1 MKIVPNLSF
10 RSSVLLV
17 AFLLAQGFCY
27 ARTITGRDSVVTT
40 AVEPGVTHLSFFR
53 DGPNRVN
60 VLVVDLKSK
69 NLKVTSFRPVGLV
82 PTTLQVSRNDR
93 DGHRVVG
100 AINADFFSFTTG
112 WPISNQIVDGQFIL
126 GTFSVR
132 THMLIDE
139 SGKPRFEQVSF
150 DGWLK
155 TKKDRVY
162 QITGVNDVH
171 RNNSIVLHNSY
182 SDSATSRIGPG
193 KAIPLRLLSPSW
205 SVGDTLR
212 MLVGGDEPASLMH
225 IQPREAI
232 LWIGG
237 APSVWDAR
245 EALKSGDTVFVC
257 LGFQP
262 ALKHASAAVG
272 GMGMI
277 VSGGKFVEYTENM
290 KERVSFMFLRAR
302 HPRTFVGID
311 RDTTKLFLC
320 TVDGRQAT
328 SVGMNYQEMADFLI
342 SIGVWHATNL
352 DGGGSTTMVVR
363 GRIVNSPSD
372 KTGERPVA
380 NTLQIIR
387 LGAESPS
394 H

>member
-1 MKIVPNLSF
+1 MKSEQNLSL
-10 RSSVLLV
+10 RSLVLFVVLI
-17 AFLLAQGFCY
+17 LASGLCS
-27 ARTITGRDSVVTT
+27 ARPITGRDSVVTT
-40 AVEPGVTHLSFFR
+40 VVVPGVTHLSIFR
-53 DGPNRVN
+53 DGPNKVN
-60 VLVVDLKSK
+60 VLIVDLKQK

-82 PTTLQVSRNDR
+82 PTTLQASRNDR
-93 DGHRVVG
+93 AGHRVVG
-100 AINADFFSFTTG
+100 ATNADFFSFATG
-112 WPISNQIVDGQFIL
+112 WPVSNQIVDGQFVL

-139 SGKPRFEQVSF
+139 LGKPRFHQVSF

-155 TKKDRVY
+155 TKTNKMY
-162 QITGVNDVH
+162 QINGVNDVH
-171 RNNSIVLHNSY
+171 RNSSIVLHNSF
-182 SDSATSRIGPG
+182 SDSATSSIGPG
-193 KAIPLRLLSPSW
+193 MAIPLRLLSSSW

-212 MLVGGDEPASLMH
+212 MLVGGEAPTDLRH
-225 IQPREAI
+225 IQQREAV

-245 EALKSGDTVFVC
+245 EEIGTGDTILVF

-262 ALKHASAAVG
+262 ALRRAAMAVG

-277 VSGGKFVEYTENM
+277 VSGGKFVDYTENM
-290 KERVSFMFLRAR
+290 KERTSYMFLRAR

-311 RDTTKLFLC
+311 RDTTRIFLC
-320 TVDGRQAT
+320 TVDGRQAA
-328 SVGMNYQEMADFLI
+328 SVGMNYAEMADFLS

-363 GRIVNSPSD
+363 GKIVNSPSD

-380 NTLQIIR
+380 NSLQVIR
-387 LGAESPS
+387 LGPAPPS
-394 H
+394 R

>member
-1 MKIVPNLSF
+1 MKSGRNHTVRN
-10 RSSVLLV
+10 SVLLAALFIV
-17 AFLLAQGFCY
+17 SGLCT
-27 ARTITGRDSVVTT
+27 ARPISGRDSVVTT
-40 AVEPGVTHLSFFR
+40 VVEPGLTHLSIVR
-53 DGPNRVN
+53 DGPNRIN
-60 VLVVDLKSK
+60 VLIVDLKAK
-69 NLKVTSFRPVGLV
+69 NLRVTSFRPVGLV
-82 PTTLQVSRNDR
+82 PTTVQASRNDR
-93 DGHRVVG
+93 DGHRVLG
-100 AINADFFSFTTG
+100 ATNADFFSYTTG
-112 WPISNQIVDGQFIL
+112 WPVSNQIVDGQFVL
-126 GTFSVR
+126 GVASVR
-132 THMLIDE
+132 THFLIDE
-139 SGKPRFEQVSF
+139 SDMPRFAPVSF

-155 TKKDRVY
+155 TRKNKMY
-162 QITGVNDVH
+162 QINGVNDVH

-205 SVGDTLR
+205 SVGDTLC
-212 MLVGGDEPASLMH
+212 MLVGGDAPSDLMH
-225 IQPREAI
+225 IQLREAV

-245 EALKSGDTVFVC
+245 EELKTGDTILVY

-262 ALKHASAAVG
+262 ALRRVATAVG

-277 VSGGKFVEYTENM
+277 ISGGKFVEYTENM
-290 KERVSFMFLRAR
+290 KERTSYMFLRAR

-311 RDTTKLFLC
+311 RDTTRIYLC
-320 TVDGRQAT
+320 TVDGRQER
-328 SVGMNYQEMADFLI
+328 SIGMNYQEMADFLI

-363 GRIVNSPSD
+363 GKIVNSPSD

-380 NTLQIIR
+380 NSLQVVKR
-387 LGAESPS
+387 GPASPS